1 MAENPRAVAVRLI
14 LRTVQDG
21 SYTNLLLDQT
31 LAQTDLRPADK
42 RLCTQIFYGVIERML
57 TLDHVLGCYAK
68 KPPEPVIRCILYS
81 GLYQLL
87 YCDRIPDSAA
97 VNETVALC
105 SIFRKKSASGFVNAV
120 LRGFLRDDKRI
131 REPEDPLLARQV
143 RYSVPAELIS
153 AVTQDLGEET
163 ADAFFAQALLP
174 PPVTIRRNPLRGSIE
189 ALAPLSPEPC
199 PGAEE
204 AYFLRGVDAAHT
216 EAFRKGLYHVQ
227 DLAPQI
233 CCKLLGAQPGETVLD
248 VCAAPGGKTFTIA
261 EMMENRGT
269 VYAFDLHP
277 KRVKLIA
284 DGAARLGLSCI
295 TAAVQ
300 DARKPREDMP
310 AADRILCDVPCSG
323 YGVIRRKPEIRYQP
337 LAASERL
344 PEIQYA
350 ILENA
355 AHYLKPGGTLVYA
368 TCTILRRENE
378 AVVQRFLEAHPEFAP
393 VPLTEL
399 DRQEGW
405 ITFTP
410 SAGDCDGFFAAR
422 LRRHA

>member
-1 MAENPRAVAVRLI
+1 MA
-14 LRTVQDG
+14 
-21 SYTNLLLDQT
+21 
-31 LAQTDLRPADK
+31 
-42 RLCTQIFYGVIERML
+42 
-57 TLDHVLGCYAK
+57 H
-68 KPPEPVIRCILYS
+68 
-81 GLYQLL
+81 
-87 YCDRIPDSAA
+87 
-97 VNETVALC
+97 
-105 SIFRKKSASGFVNAV
+105 
-120 LRGFLRDDKRI
+120 
-131 REPEDPLLARQV
+131 
-143 RYSVPAELIS
+143 
-153 AVTQDLGEET
+153 
-163 ADAFFAQALLP
+163 
-174 PPVTIRRNPLRGSIE
+174 
-189 ALAPLSPEPC
+189 
-199 PGAEE
+199 
-204 AYFLRGVDAAHT
+204 
-216 EAFRKGLYHVQ
+216 
-227 DLAPQI
+227 
-233 CCKLLGAQPGETVLD
+233 GETVLD

-337 LAASERL
+337 LSASERL